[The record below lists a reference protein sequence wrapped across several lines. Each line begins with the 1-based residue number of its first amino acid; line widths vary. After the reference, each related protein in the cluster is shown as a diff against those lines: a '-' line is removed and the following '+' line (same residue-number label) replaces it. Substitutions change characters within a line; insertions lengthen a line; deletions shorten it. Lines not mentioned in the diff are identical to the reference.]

1 MMRNRYGEKAP
12 MEGYLRNDE
21 IGLLINSY
29 NELLLELQESARLLA
44 KSEREQTW
52 RQVARQIAHE
62 IRNPLTPMKLKL
74 QRLVRDRMAQP
85 DRFEER
91 FNEDVSVV
99 LEQIDVLAAVSDEFG
114 AFARSEPLKKAV
126 FDLRDG
132 IQPAVALFGQV
143 GEIEFTDHLPSDDS
157 GSVMGDVQQIT
168 RVFQN
173 LLRNAQQA
181 VAEGVEPRV
190 RVELGRNGMHYT
202 VLVADNGQGIPESF
216 TDRIFEPNFT
226 TKGSGMGLGLAIV
239 SRIIEQHSGS
249 VSFVTTTEN
258 GTTFTLQFPVY
269 EAADPM

>member
-1 MMRNRYGEKAP
+1 MG
-12 MEGYLRNDE
+12 GYPRNDE
-21 IGLLINSY
+21 VGLLIHSY

-44 KSEREQTW
+44 KSEREQAW

-74 QRLVRDRMAQP
+74 QRLLRDRSAHP
-85 DRFEER
+85 ERFAER
-91 FNEDVSVV
+91 FNEDLSVV

-132 IQPAVALFGQV
+132 IRPAVALFGHV
-143 GEIEFTDHLPSDDS
+143 GIIEFEDQLPSED
-157 GSVMGDVQQIT
+157 GGRMMGDVQQIQ

-190 RVELGRNGMHYT
+190 RVELRRNGKRYT
-202 VLVADNGQGIPESF
+202 VVVADNGQGIPESF
-216 TDRIFEPNFT
+216 SERIFEPNFT

-239 SRIIEQHSGS
+239 SRIVEQHAGS
-249 VSFVTTTEN
+249 ISFETSPKREPNSLCNSLPIVILDLHKII
-258 GTTFTLQFPVY
+258 FT
-269 EAADPM
+269 